1 MPVFVLLTGV
11 IMLLF
16 GVAFLI
22 APSIVRHW
30 FSRITVWKQF
40 YPIAA
45 LRIVIGIL
53 FLVAAKE
60 TRFPVFVTVMGT
72 ISIVA
77 GLALPVLGTE
87 RIRAFAKWGLER
99 SDSSLRLWALAASA
113 VGIMLVWAG
122 L

>member
-45 LRIVIGIL
+45 LRIVIGIKRDAIPCFRDRHGHYL
-53 FLVAAKE
+53 NCGWS
-60 TRFPVFVTVMGT
+60 RP
-72 ISIVA
+72 
-77 GLALPVLGTE
+77 P
-87 RIRAFAKWGLER
+87 R
-99 SDSSLRLWALAASA
+99 SGYGAH
-113 VGIMLVWAG
+113 
-122 L
+122 